1 MKFACLYAIVRFLP
15 YTETGEFANVGVV
28 LTCPQTGYFDFKLL
42 NRVRRITAFFEEL
55 EANVYRS
62 ARKSFENELKSVKIT
77 VEAQRLTSDIAD
89 AAFKR
94 MFAELV
100 RPRESMIRF
109 DQPRVVLTEAPAEKL
124 EQLFGHYVG
133 RNFATKEYQEAAV
146 QRHVMGALRAAHLTD
161 TFRDATIGNEA
172 YHAKFPLVK
181 FARDGGI
188 ERVIKPLHLAHDDAA
203 NLYDHGWEWLGKIK
217 KLRRDGFLRVPVL
230 LAVNHPAEISG
241 PRAEAYADV
250 TRELEGLADTI
261 VLPYKDDN
269 AVLKFAR
276 G

>member
-28 LTCPQTGYFDFKLL
+28 LACPQTGYFDFRLL

-55 EANVYRS
+55 DANVYRS
-62 ARKSFENELKSVKIT
+62 ARKSFERELASAKAAIDADNLPPSAAGVAFT
-77 VEAQRLTSDIAD
+77 RL
-89 AAFKR
+89 FG
-94 MFAELV
+94 ELV

-109 DQPRVVLTEAPAEKL
+109 DQTRVVLTEAPAEKL

-146 QRHVMGALRAAHLTD
+146 QRHVMGALRAAHLT
-161 TFRDATIGNEA
+161 THFRDAMIGDEA

-181 FARDGGI
+181 FDLSGMI
-188 ERVIKPLHLAHDDAA
+188 DRVIKPLHLAHDDAV

-217 KLRRDGFLRVPVL
+217 KLKRDGFLDAPVL
-230 LAVNHPAEISG
+230 LAVNRPSETTG
-241 PRAEAYADV
+241 PRADAYEDV
-250 TRELEGLADTI
+250 VRELQDLDGATVVQYTDDT
-261 VLPYKDDN
+261 
-269 AVLKFAR
+269 AVLNFAR